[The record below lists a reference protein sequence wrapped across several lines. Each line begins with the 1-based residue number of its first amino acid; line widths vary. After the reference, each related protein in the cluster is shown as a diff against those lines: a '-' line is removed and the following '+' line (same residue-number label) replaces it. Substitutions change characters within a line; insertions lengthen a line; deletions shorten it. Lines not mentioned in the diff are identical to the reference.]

1 MISLVFDSNVWDEF
15 HDNDLALLKLADLVT
30 DGAIKVL
37 TTSIQEQENL
47 KAPRKSELDN
57 YKLLLRAENIE
68 SEGLVV
74 GFLRIGVD
82 KLGPGESKWVVPG
95 GSHNRDEVIAQ
106 TAALN
111 NAWLVTQ
118 EKKRFRTLAIRNQ
131 LPVYNLEELLEELS
145 KTQPLPLIRPQN
157 LH

>member
-15 HDNDLALLKLADLVT
+15 HSNDIALLKLADLVA

-37 TTSIQEQENL
+37 STSIQERENL

-57 YKLLLRAENIE
+57 YKLLLRADNIE

-82 KLGPGESKWVVPG
+82 KLGPGESKWVLPG

-118 EKKRFRTLAIRNQ
+118 EKKRLRRLAIRNG
-131 LPVYNLEELLEELS
+131 LSVFTLSELLEELS
-145 KTQPLPLIRPQN
+145 KLRPG
-157 LH
+157 L

>member
-15 HDNDLALLKLADLVT
+15 HSNDLALLKLSDLVA
-30 DGAIKVL
+30 DGAVKVL

-57 YKLLLRAENIE
+57 YKLLLRAENIA
-68 SEGLVV
+68 SEGVV
-74 GFLRIGVD
+74 LGFARIGVD
-82 KLGPGESKWVVPG
+82 MLGPGESKWVVPG

-118 EKKRFRTLAIRNQ
+118 EKKRLRRLAIRNG
-131 LPVYNLEELLEELS
+131 LSVFTLSELLEELS
-145 KTQPLPLIRPQN
+145 KLWPGL
-157 LH
+157 

>member
-15 HDNDLALLKLADLVT
+15 DDNDLALLKLADLVAE
-30 DGAIKVL
+30 GAVKVL

-47 KAPRKSELDN
+47 EAPRKSELDK
-57 YKLLLRAENIE
+57 YKLLLRTENIA
-68 SEGLVV
+68 SEGAVL
-74 GFLRIGVD
+74 GFVRIGLD

-95 GSHNRDEVIAQ
+95 GPHNRDEIIAQ

-118 EKKRFRTLAIRNQ
+118 EKKRLRRLAIRNG
-131 LPVYNLEELLEELS
+131 LGVFTLSELLEELS
-145 KTQPLPLIRPQN
+145 KTRPGI
-157 LH
+157 

>member
-15 HDNDLALLKLADLVT
+15 HSNDIALLKLADLVA

-37 TTSIQEQENL
+37 STSIQERENL

-57 YKLLLRAENIE
+57 YKLLLRADNIA

-111 NAWLVTQ
+111 NGWLVTQ
-118 EKKRFRTLAIRNQ
+118 EKKRLRRLAIRNG
-131 LPVYNLEELLEELS
+131 LSVFTLSELLEELS
-145 KTQPLPLIRPQN
+145 KIRPG
-157 LH
+157 L